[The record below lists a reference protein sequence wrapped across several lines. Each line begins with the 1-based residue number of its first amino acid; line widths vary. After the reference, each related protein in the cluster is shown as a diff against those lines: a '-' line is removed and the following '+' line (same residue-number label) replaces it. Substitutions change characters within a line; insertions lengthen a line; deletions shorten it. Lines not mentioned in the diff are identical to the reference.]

1 VRRSKLAWQALIVI
15 AALVFT
21 VWAMY
26 RPGGIVER
34 VMESPPPTNSG

>member
-1 VRRSKLAWQALIVI
+1 MTRGKLIWQAIVVI

-34 VMESPPPTNSG
+34 VSVPPSTTSG